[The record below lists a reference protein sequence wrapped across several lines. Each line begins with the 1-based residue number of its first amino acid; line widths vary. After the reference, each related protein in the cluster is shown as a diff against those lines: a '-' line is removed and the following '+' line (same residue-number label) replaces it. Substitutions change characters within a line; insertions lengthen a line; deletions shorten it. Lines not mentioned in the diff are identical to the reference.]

1 MNDGEG
7 RANAAAGAAQ
17 RAGEDYPRPV
27 GAVVQPHTWAQEPED
42 ITAAPLTKGNAVP
55 CSAFTIAHVPLSRF
69 IHRPPRLAFALA
81 LLAVLAQLWM
91 AQLGATH
98 LAQRVGLQAFWG
110 EICTVHNSAYTVAGA
125 ADLSVNGEGSDTLP
139 NATSCP
145 VCSAAAV
152 GFVPPAAPLPLPAL
166 QSQALQRQGRT
177 GYLAPALRH
186 AGLLPPA
193 QAPPAAA

>member
-1 MNDGEG
+1 
-7 RANAAAGAAQ
+7 
-17 RAGEDYPRPV
+17 
-27 GAVVQPHTWAQEPED
+27 
-42 ITAAPLTKGNAVP
+42 
-55 CSAFTIAHVPLSRF
+55 
-69 IHRPPRLAFALA
+69 
-81 LLAVLAQLWM
+81 M

-125 ADLSVNGEGSDTLP
+125 TDTAGDSKRNDTLP
-139 NATSCP
+139 NATGCP